1 MPLIPLADAQ
11 AHVMAALPRL
21 DTERVPLS
29 QSLGL
34 VLASSVVS
42 EEEVPPFA
50 NTAVDGF
57 AVRSADVADPPVELQ
72 VIETIAAGSAPTREV
87 GPGQASRIMTGAPVP
102 AGADAV
108 VMVERT
114 EPVGGPGDRVRVLEA
129 VTEGAGIRGVGE
141 DVHAGDLAVEASTVL
156 GAAHVGVLA
165 TLGCTEVE
173 VVRRPRVGVISTGDE
188 LVADGSPLA
197 PGQIRDSNRPMLI
210 ALCRA
215 AGFQAI
221 DLGLARDD
229 ESVIESALRRA
240 VGECD
245 AVLSSG
251 GVSMGDFDFVK
262 AVLDRVATMRWMQ
275 LAIKPAKPFAFGM
288 LDGVPVFGL
297 PGNPVSSLVSFE
309 LFARPGIRAMAGHPE
324 PYRRRL
330 PGVAGADMRRRADG
344 KTHFVRVRIHSG
356 DDLALVAHPVTGQ
369 GSHQLTASAGADALA
384 VLPDGEG
391 VRTGGALELIP
402 LN

>member
-29 QSLGL
+29 ESLGL
-34 VLASSVVS
+34 VLASPVVS
-42 EEEVPPFA
+42 EEDVPSFA

-57 AVRSADVADPPVELQ
+57 AVRSADVAGPPVELR
-72 VIETIAAGSAPTREV
+72 VIETIAAGSAPSREV
-87 GPGQASRIMTGAPVP
+87 GAGQASRIMTGAPVP

-114 EPVGGPGDRVRVLEA
+114 EPVDGPGDRVRVLEA
-129 VTEGAGIRGVGE
+129 VAAGAGIRGVGE
-141 DVHAGDLAVEASTVL
+141 DVPAGDLAVEASTVL

-165 TLGCTEVE
+165 MLGCTEVE

-188 LVADGSPLA
+188 LVVDGSPLA

-210 ALCRA
+210 AMCRA
-215 AGFQAI
+215 AGFEAV
-221 DLGLARDD
+221 DLGRARDD

-262 AVLDRVATMRWMQ
+262 AVLDRIATMRWMQ

-330 PGVAGADMRRRADG
+330 PGVAGVDMRRRADG

-391 VRTGGALELIP
+391 VRAGGAVELVP